1 MIAESATAKGYAAQ
15 CEKELGSGAI
25 VDVHLEKPG
34 ESIAVEICVQ
44 SHPSRELAHIRQCL
58 NAGYNK
64 VFTVFAD
71 PQLLA
76 GTGEAVGVV
85 FADTEQSRIQLLPI
99 SSLPLLAT

>member
-25 VDVHLEKPG
+25 VDVHLERGG
-34 ESIAVEICVQ
+34 EYVAVEIAVM

-58 NAGYNK
+58 DAGYTK
-64 VFTVFAD
+64 VFVVFAD

-76 GTGEAVGVV
+76 RMGEALGVV
-85 FADTEQSRIQLLPI
+85 FADAEISRIQLLPI
-99 SSLPLLAT
+99 STLAGIG